1 MLNNVIPSILGH
13 ARSSGTD
20 ATADPLPLELGQRVR
35 DLHKSLG
42 WTLEQAAKQAGLAR
56 STLSKIENSQMSP
69 IYDVLKKL
77 AAGLE
82 VSVSPLFMPPER
94 DQAMGRIG
102 VTNSGEGQG
111 YATVTY
117 KHEMLAFAPTIKARL
132 PYRARIRARL
142 MEEFYGWVSHDCEE
156 FLFVL
161 TGTLWLYT
169 EFYEPTEMR
178 RGDSAYRDAA
188 MGHNVVSTSQEDA
201 MMLWVTTIGN
211 AG

>member
-1 MLNNVIPSILGH
+1 MLNNVFPSILGL

-20 ATADPLPLELGQRVR
+20 ATADPLPLDLGQRVR
-35 DLHKSLG
+35 DLRKSLG
-42 WTLEQAAKQAGLAR
+42 WTLEQAVKQAGLAR

-82 VSVSPLFMPPER
+82 VSVSQLFMPPER
-94 DQAMGRIG
+94 DQVMGRIG

-117 KHEMLAFAPTIKARL
+117 KHEMLAGAPTKKASL

-142 MEEFYGWVSHDCEE
+142 MEEFYGWVSHDGEE

-161 TGTLWLYT
+161 SGTLWLYT
-169 EFYEPTEMR
+169 ELGTPKR
-178 RGDSAYRDAA
+178 PR
-188 MGHNVVSTSQEDA
+188 N
-201 MMLWVTTIGN
+201 I
-211 AG
+211 